1 MSEPDQT
8 PPPAGPSSREAWKKN
23 TAIFLSSQALSLL
36 GSALV
41 QYALLWHITLETKS
55 GLMMTLYIICGFLP
69 TFFLSPFAGV
79 WADRYDRK
87 KLIILAD
94 ALIAAVTLLMAVVF
108 LSGNRSFPL
117 MLIVA
122 AVRAFGSAI
131 QQPAVGAILPQM
143 VPQESLTK
151 VHGINGSIQSALS
164 FAAPLLSGLLFSFMK
179 IEAIFFIDAATAA
192 LAIALLGGFLR
203 IAPHEKA
210 LRAKTPEGR
219 AVPYFKDMID
229 GFRYIK
235 EHRFLVV
242 FFIYVG
248 TFLILVTPAALLTPL
263 QTARRFGE
271 EVWRLTAI
279 EMVFSVG
286 MMAGGL
292 LIAAWGGFRNRMRT
306 MVASNILMALCTIAL
321 GLTGRFWLYLFI
333 MGVFGVSMPYYNTP
347 SMVMIQS
354 HVEESY
360 MGRVFSVMTMISS
373 SLMPLGMLLFG
384 PLADKISIETLLLGT
399 GSAML
404 LTALTVLGKKKL
416 MSAGLPK
423 APGSAAP
430 GPDHGHAPSV

>member
-1 MSEPDQT
+1 MMYRQRLSE
-8 PPPAGPSSREAWKKN
+8 
-23 TAIFLSSQALSLL
+23 
-36 GSALV
+36 
-41 QYALLWHITLETKS
+41 
-55 GLMMTLYIICGFLP
+55 
-69 TFFLSPFAGV
+69 
-79 WADRYDRK
+79 
-87 KLIILAD
+87 
-94 ALIAAVTLLMAVVF
+94 
-108 LSGNRSFPL
+108 
-117 MLIVA
+117 
-122 AVRAFGSAI
+122 
-131 QQPAVGAILPQM
+131 
-143 VPQESLTK
+143 
-151 VHGINGSIQSALS
+151 
-164 FAAPLLSGLLFSFMK
+164 

-235 EHRFLVV
+235 EHRFLVG

-306 MVASNILMALCTIAL
+306 MVASNILMALCTSAL